1 MSLDLNKT
9 CSFVSSVEA
18 NIRRLDFLG
27 ILTHDPE
34 MCSHK
39 SDMWCYLGLDFQSEA
54 PTNIYIDSVSLHCS
68 NVTSF
73 VQCIFLFTSC
83 VGDSS
88 FGSGSW
94 PWLGWR
100 DGQSTVAWLCSCSF
114 RAPAVYSLHI
124 RNDGAAQGICSLRD
138 NSCSGR
144 FLVHQECLN
153 TDWKCRLYPE
163 D

>member
-1 MSLDLNKT
+1 MGQLTFHCEDLSSKIKEVRKIEIGYKVNSVHVFMENMNLCQVSSDCVSLDFLRMSLDLNKT

-88 FGSGSW
+88 FGSGS
-94 PWLGWR
+94 
-100 DGQSTVAWLCSCSF
+100 
-114 RAPAVYSLHI
+114 
-124 RNDGAAQGICSLRD
+124 
-138 NSCSGR
+138 
-144 FLVHQECLN
+144 
-153 TDWKCRLYPE
+153 
-163 D
+163 